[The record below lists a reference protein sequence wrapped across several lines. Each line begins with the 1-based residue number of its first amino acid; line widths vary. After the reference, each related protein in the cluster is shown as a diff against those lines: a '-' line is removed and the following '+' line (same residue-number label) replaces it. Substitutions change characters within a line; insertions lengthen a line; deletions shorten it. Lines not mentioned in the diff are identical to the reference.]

1 MCGRFT
7 IAVSLDD
14 LNDYLH
20 ETYDI
25 EDISDQIT
33 SPRYNVAP
41 GQDIIV
47 VLSDRV
53 KYRVG
58 LIKWGFVPPFST
70 DEKVGYMMINAKS
83 ETLHEKKAFKPS
95 FETKR
100 CVIIADGFF
109 EWAQNERLKQAMRI
123 TVKNQKIFSM
133 AGLWTTWTKPDGSKL
148 YTCTIITT
156 AANKQMSKIHER
168 MPVILD
174 KKAEKVWLN
183 PDNVDLNQL
192 KKLLNTNEAL
202 DLSIYPVTNAIGSPA
217 FNTMECISPIKINEA
232 PSLF

>member
-14 LNDYLH
+14 LRDYLH

-41 GQDIIV
+41 GQDIVV
-47 VLSDRV
+47 VLADRV

-58 LIKWGFVPPFST
+58 LIKWGFVPPFSA
-70 DEKVGYMMINAKS
+70 DEKMGYSMINAKS
-83 ETLHEKKAFKPS
+83 ETLAERKAFKPS

-133 AGLWTTWTKPDGSKL
+133 AGLWTTWTRPNGSKL

-156 AANKQMSKIHER
+156 AANHQMSKIHDR

-174 KKAEKVWLN
+174 KKAEQAWLN
-183 PDNVDLNQL
+183 PEIIGLNLLSKLLHTNETLDLN
-192 KKLLNTNEAL
+192 
-202 DLSIYPVTNAIGSPA
+202 IYPVTNAIGNPQ
-217 FNTMECISPIKINEA
+217 FNTMECISPIKIIEA
-232 PSLF
+232 TSLF

>member
-14 LNDYLH
+14 LKDYLH

-47 VLSDRV
+47 VLADRV

-58 LIKWGFVPPFST
+58 LIKWGFIPPFST
-70 DEKVGYMMINAKS
+70 DEKMGYSMINAKS
-83 ETLHEKKAFKPS
+83 ETLAARKAFKPS

-133 AGLWTTWTKPDGSKL
+133 AGLWTTWTRPNGSKL
-148 YTCTIITT
+148 YTCTIVTT
-156 AANKQMSKIHER
+156 AANHQMSRIHDR

-174 KKAEKVWLN
+174 KKAEQAWLN
-183 PDNVDLNQL
+183 PEILDLNML
-192 KKLLNTNEAL
+192 SKLLHTNETL
-202 DLSIYPVTNAIGSPA
+202 DLDIYPVTNAIGNPQ
-217 FNTMECISPIKINEA
+217 FNTMECISPIKIIEA
-232 PSLF
+232 TSLF

>member
-14 LNDYLH
+14 LKDFLH

-47 VLSDRV
+47 VLSDKT

-58 LIKWGFVPPFST
+58 LIKWGFVPPFSK
-70 DEKVGYMMINAKS
+70 DDKVGYQMINARA
-83 ETLHEKKAFKPS
+83 ETLCEKKAFKAS

-100 CVIIADGFF
+100 GVIIADGFF

-133 AGLWTTWTKPDGSKL
+133 AGLWTTWTRKDGSNL
-148 YTCTIITT
+148 YTCTIVTT
-156 AANKQMSKIHER
+156 KSNHQMSKIHER

-183 PDNVDLNQL
+183 PEVLDLNTLSQ
-192 KKLLNTNEAL
+192 LLNTKEDL
-202 DLSIYPVTNAIGSPA
+202 DLNIYPVTNAVGNA
-217 FNTMECISPIKINEA
+217 EFNTMECISPIKITEA